1 MAHIVVVG
9 AGGFIGG
16 SLAARLAAEGA
27 RVKAVTRRPTAIASG
42 LSATVVG
49 DLTART
55 DWTALLE
62 GAGAVVHL
70 ASGSSVV
77 AGAATSADW
86 AEVEVAAARHLARSA
101 VAAGVRQLV
110 LVSTV
115 RVHGE
120 HSRPSAPL
128 TADQPLAPADLYA
141 AVKLRTE
148 QAMSEAT
155 AESETALAVIRPP
168 LVYGPGVKANFR
180 ALLRLVRHAPALPFA
195 SIASR
200 RSLIY
205 RENLVDLI
213 AQMARRAEPVRGAF
227 LARDDETL
235 STPELLR
242 RIGRHFGRTPFLL
255 PCPVAVLS
263 LAGRLLGRADA
274 VDRFAQS
281 LEIDDRAT
289 RAALGWT
296 PRVPIEE
303 GLAETCRWFVEW
315 ERGR

>member
-1 MAHIVVVG
+1 
-9 AGGFIGG
+9 
-16 SLAARLAAEGA
+16 
-27 RVKAVTRRPTAIASG
+27 
-42 LSATVVG
+42 
-49 DLTART
+49 
-55 DWTALLE
+55 
-62 GAGAVVHL
+62 
-70 ASGSSVV
+70 
-77 AGAATSADW
+77 
-86 AEVEVAAARHLARSA
+86 
-101 VAAGVRQLV
+101 
-110 LVSTV
+110 
-115 RVHGE
+115 
-120 HSRPSAPL
+120 
-128 TADQPLAPADLYA
+128 
-141 AVKLRTE
+141 
-148 QAMSEAT
+148 MSEAT

-180 ALLRLVRHAPALPFA
+180 ALLRLVRRAPALPFA

-213 AQMARRAEPVRGAF
+213 AQMLRRAEPVRGAF
-227 LARDDETL
+227 LARDDQTL
-235 STPELLR
+235 SVPELIR

-303 GLAETCRWFVEW
+303 GLAETCRWFLEW

>member
-16 SLAARLAAEGA
+16 SLAARLAALGA
-27 RVKAVTRRPTAIASG
+27 PVRPVTRRPTALASG
-42 LSATVVG
+42 LSAIVAG

-55 DWTALLE
+55 DWTRLLE

-70 ASGSSVV
+70 ASGSSPDV
-77 AGAATSADW
+77 GAAISADW
-86 AEVEVAAARHLARSA
+86 AETEVAAAGHLARSA

-115 RVHGE
+115 KVHGE
-120 HSRPSAPL
+120 DTRPGAPVAVDKPSAP
-128 TADQPLAPADLYA
+128 ADIYA

-155 AESETALAVIRPP
+155 ARSETALAVIRPP

-180 ALLRLVRHAPALPFA
+180 ALLRLVRRAPVLPFA
-195 SIASR
+195 SIANR

-213 AQMARRAEPVRGAF
+213 AEMIRCPEPVRGAF
-227 LARDDETL
+227 LARDDESV
-235 STPELLR
+235 STPELIR
-242 RIGRHFGRTPFLL
+242 RIGRRFGRTPVLL
-255 PCPVAVLS
+255 PCPVAALS

-274 VDRFAQS
+274 VDRLAQS
-281 LEIDDRAT
+281 LEVDDRAT
-289 RAALGWT
+289 RAALGWK
-296 PRVPIEE
+296 PRVGLEE
-303 GLAETCRWFVEW
+303 GLAETCRWFLEW

>member
-1 MAHIVVVG
+1 MAYIVVVG

-16 SLAARLAAEGA
+16 SLVARLAAEGA
-27 RVKAVTRRPTAIASG
+27 GVRAVTRRPTEFASG
-42 LSATVVG
+42 LSATVAG

-55 DWTALLE
+55 GWTALLE
-62 GAGAVVHL
+62 GASAVVHL
-70 ASGSSVV
+70 ASGSNPVV
-77 AGAATSADW
+77 GAATSADW
-86 AEVEVAAARHLARSA
+86 VEMEVAAARHLARSA

-110 LVSTV
+110 LVSTI
-115 RVHGE
+115 RVHGAQ
-120 HSRPSAPL
+120 SRPGAPL
-128 TADQPLAPADLYA
+128 RADQPLAPADVYA

-148 QAMSEAT
+148 QAMSEA
-155 AESETALAVIRPP
+155 AAGSETALAVIRPP

-180 ALLRLVRHAPALPFA
+180 ALLRVVRHAPALPFA
-195 SIASR
+195 SIANR

-213 AQMARRAEPVRGAF
+213 AQMLRRAERVRGAF

-235 STPELLR
+235 STPELIR
-242 RIGRHFGRTPFLL
+242 AIGRHFGRTPFLL
-255 PCPVAVLS
+255 PCPVTALS
-263 LAGRLLGRADA
+263 LAGRLLGQADTL
-274 VDRFAQS
+274 DRFAQS

-296 PRVPIEE
+296 PLVPLEE
-303 GLAETCRWFVEW
+303 GLAETCRWFLDW